1 MKALPPCKIYP
12 WGNVSWL
19 AIFSYKFSYRDE
31 YIDDNE
37 QFTIKWNDKRLKIKW
52 PITKPILSKRDNI
65 LAKNIASIGF
75 SSQGHV
81 TLAVDQNGQILRP
94 LISWQDVRPQQE
106 MEEIFRIISPEEY
119 YSITGMPLIPILIV
133 TKINWIRKHE
143 PDVYALTD
151 KFVQHQDIILKAFG
165 AESFLTDLPSTSFYG
180 AWDVSSANWDN
191 SLLESF
197 DLNPSQFGQPTP
209 SGTQVGMI
217 TSVV

>member
-1 MKALPPCKIYP
+1 MNKLLAGIDVGTTGVRCMLFDSQGNLVSGAYREYETKYLRPGWAEQDLEQMISQTMLVCREALDV
-12 WGNVSWL
+12 N
-19 AIFSYKFSYRDE
+19 
-31 YIDDNE
+31 
-37 QFTIKWNDKRLKIKW
+37 
-52 PITKPILSKRDNI
+52 NI

-106 MEEIFRIISPEEY
+106 MEEIFSIISPEEY

-165 AESFLTDLPSTSFYG
+165 AESFLTDLPSTSF
-180 AWDVSSANWDN
+180 
-191 SLLESF
+191 
-197 DLNPSQFGQPTP
+197 
-209 SGTQVGMI
+209 
-217 TSVV
+217 